1 MSYNLTAARMAGEL
15 RRITVPGPYSAALV
29 SVDTSTGGATLT
41 GDASVA
47 ATATIGAAGFT
58 AETTGATRTA
68 TATITAV
75 GRVVSDWSAPVSG
88 TTQGAAVLG
97 GATLAATA
105 TITAAGFPVT
115 FRAATVPGTA
125 SIATGG
131 FAARL
136 VGAALVVT
144 ATRAAAGLGSWGP
157 PGGIQAVAV
166 SPTRVDVSWNAVPTA
181 TAYRVWRDGTV
192 LAAYVNALTYSDLT
206 VQPETGYS
214 YEVASIR

>member
-58 AETTGATRTA
+58 AETTGAA
-68 TATITAV
+68 LASTATITAV

-131 FAARL
+131 FAAR
-136 VGAALVVT
+136 
-144 ATRAAAGLGSWGP
+144 

-192 LAAYVNALTYSDLT
+192 LAAYVNALMYSDLT